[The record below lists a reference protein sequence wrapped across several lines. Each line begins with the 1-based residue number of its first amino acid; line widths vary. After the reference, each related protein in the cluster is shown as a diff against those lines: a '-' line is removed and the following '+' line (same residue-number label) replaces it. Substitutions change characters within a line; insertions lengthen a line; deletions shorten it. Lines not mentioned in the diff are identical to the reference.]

1 MAANDNEE
9 RLLFKAIRD
18 RDIKPLL
25 ECGVQPDWFFN
36 DLNRQVWKFLVK
48 HHEKYGEVPTVV
60 TVLDNFPTINGGQK
74 LPIVEDSVDY
84 LLDQLI
90 EYRKRQKTID
100 ALLEAQQAVSQQDH
114 NTALQT
120 MASAAQILM
129 NDNQRE
135 SSDENLSDEPT
146 KRYDEYMAIKTRPN
160 GLLGLSTG
168 FKTIDD
174 ITSGVMKQQLWTIA
188 APPKTG
194 KSVLA
199 MQMAIKAQDEKQR
212 IMFQSFEM
220 TAREMKTRY
229 DAMRS
234 HISHKR
240 LIMGALH
247 PDEEKRYLAHLN
259 VERDDFWMPDTVAS
273 RTVTGLCAKVEKYEP
288 DILFVDGMYLMF
300 DEETGETESE
310 RSLRSLTRSMKRVA
324 QRYDIPVVVSTQTL
338 RSKMRGGKVTADSI
352 GYTSSFLQDSDIV
365 LVLQRQDEDD
375 DSSRSLTVAASR
387 ISGMGSTDL
396 LWDWEEGRFEEYAAF
411 NNAQS
416 I

>member
-1 MAANDNEE
+1 
-9 RLLFKAIRD
+9 
-18 RDIKPLL
+18 
-25 ECGVQPDWFFN
+25 
-36 DLNRQVWKFLVK
+36 
-48 HHEKYGEVPTVV
+48 
-60 TVLDNFPTINGGQK
+60 
-74 LPIVEDSVDY
+74 
-84 LLDQLI
+84 
-90 EYRKRQKTID
+90 
-100 ALLEAQQAVSQQDH
+100 VSQQDH
-114 NTALQT
+114 NAALQT
-120 MASAAQILM
+120 MAQAAQVLM
-129 NDNQRE
+129 NDGMRE
-135 SSDENLSDEPT
+135 SLDENLSDNPME
-146 KRYDEYMAIKTRPN
+146 RYDEYMSIKTRPN
-160 GLLGLSTG
+160 GLLGLSTS

-199 MQMAIKAQDEKQR
+199 MQMAIKAQDENQR
-212 IMFQSFEM
+212 VMFQSFEM

-240 LIMGALH
+240 LITSSLN
-247 PDEEKRYLAHLN
+247 PDEEKSFLAHLAID
-259 VERDDFWMPDTVAS
+259 RDDFWMPDTVAS
-273 RTVTGLCAKVEKYEP
+273 RTITGLCAKVEKYQP

-310 RSLRSLTRSMKRVA
+310 RSLRSLTRGMKRVA

-365 LVLQRQDEDD
+365 LVLQRQDEED

-411 NNAQS
+411 SGIQS

>member
-1 MAANDNEE
+1 VAANNEE
-9 RLLFKAIRD
+9 RLLSKAIRN

-25 ECGVQPDWFFN
+25 ETGVQEDWFFN
-36 DLNRQVWKFLVK
+36 DLNKQVWKFITK
-48 HHEKYGEVPTVV
+48 HNEKYGEVPTAV
-60 TVLDNFPTINGGQK
+60 TVKDNFPTYV
-74 LPIVEDSVDY
+74 LHAVEDSIEY

-135 SSDENLSDEPT
+135 SLDENLSDDPMQ
-146 KRYDEYMAIKTRPN
+146 RYDEYMAIKTRPN

-168 FKTIDD
+168 FRTIDE

-199 MQMAIKAQDEKQR
+199 MQMAIKAQDENQR
-212 IMFQSFEM
+212 VMFQSFEM

-240 LIMGALH
+240 LIMGALRT
-247 PDEEKRYLAHLN
+247 EEEQRYLDHLGIA
-259 VERDDFWMPDTVAS
+259 RDDFWMPDTVAS
-273 RTVTGLCAKVEKYEP
+273 RTITGLCAKVEKYNP

-310 RSLRSLTRSMKRVA
+310 RSLRSLTRGMKRVA

-365 LVLQRQDEDD
+365 LVLQRQDEED

-411 NNAQS
+411 AGVQS

>member
-1 MAANDNEE
+1 MAANNEE
-9 RLLFKAIRD
+9 RLLSKAIRS

-25 ECGVQPDWFFN
+25 ECGVQEDWFFN
-36 DLNRQVWKFLVK
+36 DLNKQVWKFVSK
-48 HHEKYGEVPTVV
+48 HNEKYGEVPTAV
-60 TVLDNFPTINGGQK
+60 TVRDNFPTYT
-74 LPIVEDSVDY
+74 LHAVEDSIEY

-129 NDNQRE
+129 NDNQRD
-135 SSDENLSDEPT
+135 STDENLSDHPMQ
-146 KRYDEYMAIKTRPN
+146 RYDEYIAIKTRPN

-168 FKTIDD
+168 FKTIDE
-174 ITSGVMKQQLWTIA
+174 ITSGVLKQQLWTIA

-199 MQMAIKAQDEKQR
+199 MQMAIRAQDENQR
-212 IMFQSFEM
+212 VMFQSFEM

-240 LIMGALH
+240 LIMGALR
-247 PDEEKRYLAHLN
+247 PDEEKSYLNHLGMA
-259 VERDDFWMPDTVAS
+259 RDDFWMPDTVAS
-273 RTVTGLCAKVEKYEP
+273 RTITGLCAKVEKYKP

-310 RSLRSLTRSMKRVA
+310 RSLRSLTRGMKRVA

-338 RSKMRGGKVTADSI
+338 RSKMRGGRVTADSI

-365 LVLQRQDEDD
+365 LVLQRQDEED
-375 DSSRSLTVAASR
+375 DSSRSLSVAASR

-411 NNAQS
+411 NNIQS

>member
-1 MAANDNEE
+1 MAANNEE
-9 RLLFKAIRD
+9 RLLSKAIRD
-18 RDIKPLL
+18 RNIKPLI
-25 ECGVQPDWFFN
+25 ECGVQEDWFFN
-36 DLNRQVWKFLVK
+36 DLNRQVWKFIVK
-48 HHEKYGEVPTVV
+48 HNEKYGEVPTAV
-60 TVLDNFPTINGGQK
+60 TFKDNFPTYT
-74 LPIVEDSVDY
+74 LHAVEDNIDY
-84 LLDQLI
+84 LQDQLI

-100 ALLEAQQAVSQQDH
+100 ALLDAQQAVAQQDH
-114 NTALQT
+114 NAALQT
-120 MASAAQILM
+120 MVQAAQVLM
-129 NDNQRE
+129 NDGVRE
-135 SSDENLSDEPT
+135 SLDENLSDDPMQ
-146 KRYDEYMAIKTRPN
+146 RYDEYMSIKTRPN

-168 FKTIDD
+168 FNTIDK

-199 MQMAIKAQDEKQR
+199 MQMAIKAQDENQR
-212 IMFQSFEM
+212 VMFQSFEM

-234 HISHKR
+234 HISHQR
-240 LIMGALH
+240 LTMGALKS
-247 PDEEKRYLAHLN
+247 DEEKRYLDHLGIA
-259 VERDDFWMPDTVAS
+259 RDDFWMPDTVAS
-273 RTVTGLCAKVEKYEP
+273 RTITGLCAKVEKYEP

-324 QRYDIPVVVSTQTL
+324 QRYNIPVVVSTQTL

-411 NNAQS
+411 SNIQS

>member
-1 MAANDNEE
+1 MPANNEE
-9 RLLFKAIRD
+9 RILYKAIRT

-25 ECGVQPDWFFN
+25 ECGVQPDWFYN
-36 DLNRQVWKFLVK
+36 DLNRQVWKFILK
-48 HHEKYGEVPTVV
+48 HNEKYGEVPTAVAV
-60 TVLDNFPTINGGQK
+60 IDNFPTLNNGDK
-74 LPIVEDSVDY
+74 LPIVEDSFDY

-90 EYRKRQKTID
+90 EFRKFNKTLDTIQI
-100 ALLEAQQAVSQQDH
+100 AQQAVANHDH

-120 MASAAQILM
+120 MMAAAQQIM
-129 NDNQRE
+129 NDGQRD
-135 SSDENLSDEPT
+135 SLDENLSNDPT
-146 KRYDEYMAIKTRPN
+146 QRYGEYMAIKTRPN

-168 FKTIDD
+168 FKTIDE
-174 ITSGVMKQQLWTIA
+174 ITSGVMRQQLWTIA

-247 PDEEKRYLAHLN
+247 PDEEKRYLDHLN

-273 RTVTGLCAKVEKYEP
+273 RTITGLCAKVEKYEP

-310 RSLRSLTRSMKRVA
+310 RSLRSLTRGMKRVA
-324 QRYDIPVVVSTQTL
+324 QRYNIPVVVSTQTL

-365 LVLQRQDEDD
+365 LVLQRQDEEDD
-375 DSSRSLTVAASR
+375 TSRSLTVAASR

-411 NNAQS
+411 SNIQS

>member
-1 MAANDNEE
+1 MAANNEE
-9 RLLFKAIRD
+9 RLLSKAIRD
-18 RDIKPLL
+18 RNIKPLI
-25 ECGVQPDWFFN
+25 ECGVQEDWFFN
-36 DLNRQVWKFLVK
+36 DLNRQVWKFIVK
-48 HHEKYGEVPTVV
+48 HNEKYGEVPTAV
-60 TVLDNFPTINGGQK
+60 TFKDNFPTYT
-74 LPIVEDSVDY
+74 LHAVEDNIDY

-100 ALLEAQQAVSQQDH
+100 ALLDAQQAVAQQDH
-114 NTALQT
+114 NAALQT
-120 MASAAQILM
+120 MVQAAQVLM
-129 NDNQRE
+129 NDGVRE
-135 SSDENLSDEPT
+135 SLDENLSDDPMQ
-146 KRYDEYMAIKTRPN
+146 RYDEYMSIKTRPN

-168 FKTIDD
+168 FNTIDK

-199 MQMAIKAQDEKQR
+199 MQMAIKAQDENQR
-212 IMFQSFEM
+212 VMFQSFEM

-234 HISHKR
+234 HISHQR
-240 LIMGALH
+240 LIMGALKS
-247 PDEEKRYLAHLN
+247 DEEKRYLDHLGIA
-259 VERDDFWMPDTVAS
+259 RDDFWMPDTVAS
-273 RTVTGLCAKVEKYEP
+273 RTITGLCAKVEKYEP

-324 QRYDIPVVVSTQTL
+324 QRYNIPVVVSTQTL

-411 NNAQS
+411 SNIQS

>member
-1 MAANDNEE
+1 MAANNEE
-9 RLLFKAIRD
+9 RLLSKAIRN

-25 ECGVQPDWFFN
+25 ETGVQEDWFFN
-36 DLNRQVWKFLVK
+36 DLNKQVWKFITK
-48 HHEKYGEVPTVV
+48 HNEKYGEVPTAV
-60 TVLDNFPTINGGQK
+60 TVKDNFPTYV
-74 LPIVEDSVDY
+74 LHAVEDSIEY

-135 SSDENLSDEPT
+135 SLDENLSDDPMQ
-146 KRYDEYMAIKTRPN
+146 RYDEYMAIKTRPN

-168 FKTIDD
+168 FRTIDE

-199 MQMAIKAQDEKQR
+199 MQMAIKAQDENQR
-212 IMFQSFEM
+212 VMFQSFEM

-240 LIMGALH
+240 LIMGALRT
-247 PDEEKRYLAHLN
+247 EEEQRYLDHLGIA
-259 VERDDFWMPDTVAS
+259 RDDFWMPDTVAS
-273 RTVTGLCAKVEKYEP
+273 RTITGLCAKVEKYNP

-310 RSLRSLTRSMKRVA
+310 RSLRSLTRGMKRVA

-365 LVLQRQDEDD
+365 LVLQRQDEED

-411 NNAQS
+411 AGVQS

>member
-1 MAANDNEE
+1 MAANNEE
-9 RLLFKAIRD
+9 RLLSKAIRD
-18 RDIKPLL
+18 RNIKPLI
-25 ECGVQPDWFFN
+25 ECGVQEDWFFN
-36 DLNRQVWKFLVK
+36 DLNRQVWKFIVK
-48 HHEKYGEVPTVV
+48 HNEKYGEVPTAV
-60 TVLDNFPTINGGQK
+60 TFKDNFPTYT
-74 LPIVEDSVDY
+74 LHAVEDNIDY

-100 ALLEAQQAVSQQDH
+100 ALLDAQQAVAQQDH
-114 NTALQT
+114 NAALQT
-120 MASAAQILM
+120 MVQAAQVLM
-129 NDNQRE
+129 NDGVRE
-135 SSDENLSDEPT
+135 SLDENLSDDPMQ
-146 KRYDEYMAIKTRPN
+146 RYDEYMSIKTRPN

-168 FKTIDD
+168 FNTIDK

-199 MQMAIKAQDEKQR
+199 MQMAIKAQDENQR
-212 IMFQSFEM
+212 VMFQSFEM

-234 HISHKR
+234 HISHQR
-240 LIMGALH
+240 LIMGALKS
-247 PDEEKRYLAHLN
+247 DEEKRYLDHLGIA
-259 VERDDFWMPDTVAS
+259 RDDFWMPDTVAS
-273 RTVTGLCAKVEKYEP
+273 RTITGLCAKVEKYEP

-324 QRYDIPVVVSTQTL
+324 QRYNIPVVVSTQTL

-396 LWDWEEGRFEEYAAF
+396 LWDW
-411 NNAQS
+411 
-416 I
+416 

>member
-1 MAANDNEE
+1 MAANNEE
-9 RLLFKAIRD
+9 RLLSKAIRD
-18 RDIKPLL
+18 RNIKPLI
-25 ECGVQPDWFFN
+25 ECGVQEDWFFN
-36 DLNRQVWKFLVK
+36 DLNRQVWKFIVK
-48 HHEKYGEVPTVV
+48 HNEKYGEVPTAV
-60 TVLDNFPTINGGQK
+60 TFKDNFPTYT
-74 LPIVEDSVDY
+74 LLAVEDNIEY

-100 ALLEAQQAVSQQDH
+100 ALLDAQQAVAQQDH
-114 NTALQT
+114 NSALQT
-120 MASAAQILM
+120 MAQAAQVLM
-129 NDNQRE
+129 NDGVRE
-135 SSDENLSDEPT
+135 SLDENLSDSPMD
-146 KRYDEYMAIKTRPN
+146 RYDEYMAIKTRPN

-199 MQMAIKAQDEKQR
+199 MQMAIKAQDENQR
-212 IMFQSFEM
+212 VMFQSFEM

-240 LIMGALH
+240 LIMGGLQ
-247 PDEEKRYLAHLN
+247 PDEEKRYLAHLA
-259 VERDDFWMPDTVAS
+259 VDRDDFWMPDTVAS
-273 RTVTGLCAKVEKYEP
+273 RTITGLCAKVEKYQP

-310 RSLRSLTRSMKRVA
+310 RSLRSLTRGMKRVA

-365 LVLQRQDEDD
+365 LVLQRQDEEDD
-375 DSSRSLTVAASR
+375 TSRSLTVAASR

-411 NNAQS
+411 SSIQS

>member
-1 MAANDNEE
+1 MAANNEE
-9 RLLFKAIRD
+9 RILSKVIRD
-18 RDIKPLL
+18 RNIQPLL
-25 ECGVQPDWFFN
+25 ECGVQEDWFFN
-36 DLNRQVWKFLVK
+36 DLNRQVWKFIVK
-48 HHEKYGEVPTVV
+48 HSEKYGEVPTAV
-60 TVLDNFPTINGGQK
+60 TFKDNFPTYT
-74 LPIVEDSVDY
+74 LHAVEDNIEY

-100 ALLEAQQAVSQQDH
+100 VLLDAQQAVAQQDH
-114 NTALQT
+114 NAALQT
-120 MASAAQILM
+120 MVQAAQVLM
-129 NDNQRE
+129 NDGVRE
-135 SSDENLSDEPT
+135 SLDENLSNQPMQ
-146 KRYDEYMAIKTRPN
+146 RYEEYMAIKTRPN

-168 FKTIDD
+168 FGTIDK
-174 ITSGVMKQQLWTIA
+174 ITSGVMNQQLWTIA

-199 MQMAIKAQDEKQR
+199 MQMAIKAQDENHR
-212 IMFQSFEM
+212 VMFQSFEM

-229 DAMRS
+229 DAMRA
-234 HISHKR
+234 HISHQR
-240 LIMGALH
+240 LISGALKA
-247 PDEEKRYLAHLN
+247 DEEKRYIDHLGID
-259 VERDDFWMPDTVAS
+259 RDDFWMPDTVAS
-273 RTVTGLCAKVEKYEP
+273 RTITGLSAKVEKYQP

-300 DEETGETESE
+300 DEETGDTESE

-411 NNAQS
+411 SNIQS

>member
-1 MAANDNEE
+1 MAANNEE
-9 RLLFKAIRD
+9 RLLSKAIRS
-18 RDIKPLL
+18 RDIQPLL
-25 ECGVQPDWFFN
+25 ECGVQEDWFFN
-36 DLNRQVWKFLVK
+36 DLNKQVWKFISK
-48 HHEKYGEVPTVV
+48 HNEKYGEVPTAV
-60 TVLDNFPTINGGQK
+60 TVRDNFPTYT
-74 LPIVEDSVDY
+74 LHAVEDNIEY

-129 NDNQRE
+129 NDNQRD
-135 SSDENLSDEPT
+135 STDENLSDHPMQ
-146 KRYDEYMAIKTRPN
+146 RYDEYIAIKTRPN

-168 FKTIDD
+168 FKTIDE
-174 ITSGVMKQQLWTIA
+174 ITSGVLKQQLWTIA

-199 MQMAIKAQDEKQR
+199 MQMAIKAQDENQR
-212 IMFQSFEM
+212 VMFQSFEM

-240 LIMGALH
+240 LLMGALR
-247 PDEEKRYLAHLN
+247 PDEEKSYLNHLGMA
-259 VERDDFWMPDTVAS
+259 RDDFWMPDTVAS
-273 RTVTGLCAKVEKYEP
+273 RTITGLCAKVEKYKP

-310 RSLRSLTRSMKRVA
+310 RSLRSLTRGMKRVA

-365 LVLQRQDEDD
+365 LVLQRQDEED
-375 DSSRSLTVAASR
+375 DSSRSLSVAASR

-411 NNAQS
+411 NNIQS

>member
-1 MAANDNEE
+1 MAANNEE
-9 RLLFKAIRD
+9 RLLSKAIRS
-18 RDIKPLL
+18 RDIQPLL
-25 ECGVQPDWFFN
+25 ECGVQEDWFFN
-36 DLNRQVWKFLVK
+36 DLNKQVWKFVSK
-48 HHEKYGEVPTVV
+48 HNEKYGEVPTAV
-60 TVLDNFPTINGGQK
+60 TVRDNFPTYT
-74 LPIVEDSVDY
+74 LHAVEDSIEY

-129 NDNQRE
+129 NDNQRD
-135 SSDENLSDEPT
+135 STDENLSDHPMQ
-146 KRYDEYMAIKTRPN
+146 RYDEYMAIKTRPN

-168 FKTIDD
+168 FKTIDE
-174 ITSGVMKQQLWTIA
+174 ITSGVLKQQLWTIA

-199 MQMAIKAQDEKQR
+199 MQMAIRAQDENQR
-212 IMFQSFEM
+212 VMFQSFEM

-240 LIMGALH
+240 LIMGALR
-247 PDEEKRYLAHLN
+247 PDEEKSYLNHLGMA
-259 VERDDFWMPDTVAS
+259 RDDFWMPDTVAS
-273 RTVTGLCAKVEKYEP
+273 RTITGLCAKVEKYKP

-310 RSLRSLTRSMKRVA
+310 RSLRSLTRGMKRVA

-365 LVLQRQDEDD
+365 LVLQRQDEED
-375 DSSRSLTVAASR
+375 DSSRSLSVAASR

-411 NNAQS
+411 NNIQS

>member
-1 MAANDNEE
+1 MAANNEE
-9 RLLFKAIRD
+9 RILSKAIRD
-18 RDIKPLL
+18 RNIAPLL
-25 ECGVQPDWFFN
+25 ECGVQEDWFFN
-36 DLNRQVWKFLVK
+36 DLNRQVWKFIVK
-48 HHEKYGEVPTVV
+48 HNEKYGEVPTAV
-60 TVLDNFPTINGGQK
+60 TFKDNFPTYT
-74 LPIVEDSVDY
+74 LHAVEDSIDY

-100 ALLEAQQAVSQQDH
+100 VLLDAQQAVAQQDH

-120 MASAAQILM
+120 MVQAAQILM
-129 NDNQRE
+129 NDGVRE
-135 SSDENLSDEPT
+135 SLDENLSDNPMQ
-146 KRYDEYMAIKTRPN
+146 RYEEYIAIKTRPN

-199 MQMAIKAQDEKQR
+199 MQMAIKAQDENQR
-212 IMFQSFEM
+212 VMFQSFEM

-240 LIMGALH
+240 LITSSLH
-247 PDEEKRYLAHLN
+247 PDEDISFRNHLSIA
-259 VERDDFWMPDTVAS
+259 RDDFWMPDSVAS
-273 RTVTGLCAKVEKYEP
+273 RTVTGLCAKVEKYHP

-411 NNAQS
+411 SNIQS

>member
-1 MAANDNEE
+1 MAANNEE
-9 RLLFKAIRD
+9 RLLSKAIRN

-25 ECGVQPDWFFN
+25 ETGVQEDWFFN
-36 DLNRQVWKFLVK
+36 DLNKQVWKFIAK
-48 HHEKYGEVPTVV
+48 HNEKYGEVPTAV
-60 TVLDNFPTINGGQK
+60 TVKDNFPTYV
-74 LPIVEDSVDY
+74 LHAVEDSIEY

-135 SSDENLSDEPT
+135 SLDENLSDDPMQ
-146 KRYDEYMAIKTRPN
+146 RYDEYMAIKTRPN

-168 FKTIDD
+168 FKTIDE

-199 MQMAIKAQDEKQR
+199 MQMAIKAQDENQR
-212 IMFQSFEM
+212 VMFQSFEM

-240 LIMGALH
+240 LIMGALRS
-247 PDEEKRYLAHLN
+247 EEEQRYLDHLGIA
-259 VERDDFWMPDTVAS
+259 RDDFWMPDTVAS
-273 RTVTGLCAKVEKYEP
+273 RTITGLCAKVEKYNP

-310 RSLRSLTRSMKRVA
+310 RSLRSLTRGMKRVA

-365 LVLQRQDEDD
+365 LVLQRQDEED
-375 DSSRSLTVAASR
+375 DSSRSLSVAASR

-411 NNAQS
+411 SGVQS

>member
-1 MAANDNEE
+1 MAANNEE
-9 RLLFKAIRD
+9 RLLSKAIRD
-18 RDIKPLL
+18 RNIKPLI
-25 ECGVQPDWFFN
+25 ESGVQEDWFFN
-36 DLNRQVWKFLVK
+36 DLNRQVWKFIVK
-48 HHEKYGEVPTVV
+48 HNEKYGEVPTAV
-60 TVLDNFPTINGGQK
+60 TFKDNFPTYT
-74 LPIVEDSVDY
+74 LLAVEDNIEY

-100 ALLEAQQAVSQQDH
+100 ALLDAQQAVAQQDH
-114 NTALQT
+114 NSALQT
-120 MASAAQILM
+120 MAQAAQVLM
-129 NDNQRE
+129 NEGVRE
-135 SSDENLSDEPT
+135 SLDENLSDSPMD
-146 KRYDEYMAIKTRPN
+146 RYDEYMAIKTRPN

-168 FKTIDD
+168 FKTIDE
-174 ITSGVMKQQLWTIA
+174 ITSGVLNQQLWTIA

-199 MQMAIKAQDEKQR
+199 MQMAISAQNEGQR
-212 IMFQSFEM
+212 VMFQSFEM

-240 LIMGALH
+240 LITSALH
-247 PDEEKRYLAHLN
+247 PDEDARFLAHLN
-259 VERDDFWMPDTVAS
+259 TSRDDFWMPDTVAS
-273 RTVTGLCAKVEKYEP
+273 RTVTGLCAKIEKYSP
-288 DILFVDGMYLMF
+288 DILFVDGMYLMH
-300 DEETGETESE
+300 DEATGETETE
-310 RSLRSLTRSMKRVA
+310 RSLRSLTRQMKQVA

-338 RSKMRGGKVTADSI
+338 RSKLRGGKVTADSI

-365 LVLQRQDEDD
+365 LVLQRQDEED

-387 ISGMGSTDL
+387 ISEMGSADL

-411 NNAQS
+411 SNIQS

>member
-1 MAANDNEE
+1 MAANNEE
-9 RLLFKAIRD
+9 RLLSKVIRT

-25 ECGVQPDWFFN
+25 ECGVQDDWFFN
-36 DLNRQVWKFLVK
+36 DLNRQVWKFVVK
-48 HHEKYGEVPTVV
+48 HSEKYGEVPTAV
-60 TVLDNFPTINGGQK
+60 TVKDNFPTYT
-74 LPIVEDSVDY
+74 LHAVEDNVEY

-100 ALLEAQQAVSQQDH
+100 ALLDAQQAVSQQDH

-129 NDNQRE
+129 NDTQRE
-135 SSDENLSDEPT
+135 SNDENLSSNPMA
-146 KRYDEYMAIKTRPN
+146 RYDEYKAIQTRPN

-168 FKTIDD
+168 FRTIDD
-174 ITSGVMKQQLWTIA
+174 ITSGVLKQQLWTIA

-199 MQMAIKAQDEKQR
+199 MQMAIKAQDQGQR

-240 LIMGALH
+240 LIEGKLRS
-247 PDEEKRYLAHLN
+247 DEEDRYVSHLGTD
-259 VERDDFWMPDTVAS
+259 RDDFWMPDTVAS
-273 RTVTGLCAKVEKYEP
+273 RTITGLSAKVEKYQP
-288 DILFVDGMYLMF
+288 DVLFVDGMYLMF
-300 DEETGETESE
+300 DEDTQETESE
-310 RSLRSLTRSMKRVA
+310 RALRSLTRSMKRVA
-324 QRYDIPVVVSTQTL
+324 QRYDIPVIVSTQTL

-352 GYTSSFLQDSDIV
+352 GYTSSFLQDSDII
-365 LVLQRQDEDD
+365 LVLQRQDEED

-411 NNAQS
+411 SNAQS

>member
-1 MAANDNEE
+1 MAANNEE
-9 RLLFKAIRD
+9 RILSKVIRD
-18 RDIKPLL
+18 RNIQPLL
-25 ECGVQPDWFFN
+25 ECGVQEDWFFN
-36 DLNRQVWKFLVK
+36 DLNRQVWKFIVK
-48 HHEKYGEVPTVV
+48 HSEKYGEVPTAV
-60 TVLDNFPTINGGQK
+60 TFKDNFPTYT
-74 LPIVEDSVDY
+74 LHAVEDNIEY

-100 ALLEAQQAVSQQDH
+100 VLLDAQQAVAQQDH
-114 NTALQT
+114 NAALQT
-120 MASAAQILM
+120 MVQAAQVLM
-129 NDNQRE
+129 NDGVRE
-135 SSDENLSDEPT
+135 SLDENLSNQPMQ
-146 KRYDEYMAIKTRPN
+146 RYEEYMAIKTRPN

-168 FKTIDD
+168 FGTIDK
-174 ITSGVMKQQLWTIA
+174 ITSGVMNQQLWTIA

-199 MQMAIKAQDEKQR
+199 MQMAIKAQDENHR
-212 IMFQSFEM
+212 VMFQSFEM

-229 DAMRS
+229 DAMRA
-234 HISHKR
+234 HISHQR
-240 LIMGALH
+240 LISGALKA
-247 PDEEKRYLAHLN
+247 DEEKRYIDHLGID
-259 VERDDFWMPDTVAS
+259 RDDFWMPDTVAS
-273 RTVTGLCAKVEKYEP
+273 RTITGLSAKVEKYQP

-411 NNAQS
+411 SNIQS

>member
-1 MAANDNEE
+1 MAANNEE
-9 RLLFKAIRD
+9 RLLSKAIRS
-18 RDIKPLL
+18 RDIQPLL
-25 ECGVQPDWFFN
+25 ECGVQEDWFFN
-36 DLNRQVWKFLVK
+36 DLNKQVWKFVSK
-48 HHEKYGEVPTVV
+48 HKEKYGEVPTAV
-60 TVLDNFPTINGGQK
+60 TVRDNFPTYT
-74 LPIVEDSVDY
+74 LHAVEDNIEY

-129 NDNQRE
+129 NDNQRD
-135 SSDENLSDEPT
+135 STDENLSDHPMQ
-146 KRYDEYMAIKTRPN
+146 RYDEYIAIKTRPN

-168 FKTIDD
+168 FKTIDE
-174 ITSGVMKQQLWTIA
+174 ITSGVLKQQLWTIA

-199 MQMAIKAQDEKQR
+199 MQMAIKAQDENQR
-212 IMFQSFEM
+212 VMFQSFEM

-240 LIMGALH
+240 LLMGALR
-247 PDEEKRYLAHLN
+247 PDEEKSYLNHLGMA
-259 VERDDFWMPDTVAS
+259 RDDFWMPDTVAS
-273 RTVTGLCAKVEKYEP
+273 RTITGLCAKVEKYKP

-310 RSLRSLTRSMKRVA
+310 RSLRSLTRGMKRVA

-365 LVLQRQDEDD
+365 LVLQRQDEED
-375 DSSRSLTVAASR
+375 DSSRSLSVAASR

-411 NNAQS
+411 NNIQS

>member
-1 MAANDNEE
+1 MAANNEE
-9 RLLFKAIRD
+9 RLLSKAIRS
-18 RDIKPLL
+18 RDIQPLL
-25 ECGVQPDWFFN
+25 ECGVQEDWFFN
-36 DLNRQVWKFLVK
+36 DLNKQVWKFVSK
-48 HHEKYGEVPTVV
+48 HNEKYGEVPTAV
-60 TVLDNFPTINGGQK
+60 TVRDNFPTYT
-74 LPIVEDSVDY
+74 LHAVEDNIEY

-129 NDNQRE
+129 NDNQRD
-135 SSDENLSDEPT
+135 STDENLSDHPMQ
-146 KRYDEYMAIKTRPN
+146 RYDEYIAIKTRPN

-168 FKTIDD
+168 FKTIDE
-174 ITSGVMKQQLWTIA
+174 ITSGVLKQQLWTIA

-199 MQMAIKAQDEKQR
+199 MQMAIKAQDENQR
-212 IMFQSFEM
+212 VMFQSFEM

-240 LIMGALH
+240 LLMGALR
-247 PDEEKRYLAHLN
+247 PDEEKSYLNHLGMA
-259 VERDDFWMPDTVAS
+259 RDDFWMPDTVAS
-273 RTVTGLCAKVEKYEP
+273 RTITGLCAKVEKYKP

-310 RSLRSLTRSMKRVA
+310 RSLRSLTRGMKRVA

-365 LVLQRQDEDD
+365 LVLQRQDEED
-375 DSSRSLTVAASR
+375 DSSRSLSVAASR

-411 NNAQS
+411 NNIQS

>member
-1 MAANDNEE
+1 MAANNEE
-9 RLLFKAIRD
+9 RLLSKAIRN
-18 RDIKPLL
+18 RDIQPLL
-25 ECGVQPDWFFN
+25 ETGVQEDWFFN
-36 DLNRQVWKFLVK
+36 DLNKQVWKFIAK
-48 HHEKYGEVPTVV
+48 HNEKYGEVPTAV
-60 TVLDNFPTINGGQK
+60 TVRDNFPTYT
-74 LPIVEDSVDY
+74 LHAVEDSVEY

-135 SSDENLSDEPT
+135 SSDENLSDDPMQ
-146 KRYDEYMAIKTRPN
+146 RYDEYMAIKTRPN

-168 FKTIDD
+168 FKTIDE

-199 MQMAIKAQDEKQR
+199 MQMAIKAQDENQR
-212 IMFQSFEM
+212 VMFQSFEM

-229 DAMRS
+229 DAMRA
-234 HISHKR
+234 HLSHKR

-247 PDEEKRYLAHLN
+247 TDEEQRYRDHLTIA
-259 VERDDFWMPDTVAS
+259 RDDFWMPDTVAS
-273 RTVTGLCAKVEKYEP
+273 RTITGLCAKVEKYKP

-310 RSLRSLTRSMKRVA
+310 RSLRSLTRGMKRVA

-365 LVLQRQDEDD
+365 LVLQRQDEEDD
-375 DSSRSLTVAASR
+375 TSRSLTVAASR

-411 NNAQS
+411 ANAQS

>member
-1 MAANDNEE
+1 MAANNEE
-9 RLLFKAIRD
+9 RLLSKAIRS
-18 RDIKPLL
+18 RDIQPLL
-25 ECGVQPDWFFN
+25 ECGVQEDWFFN
-36 DLNRQVWKFLVK
+36 DLNKQVWKFVSK
-48 HHEKYGEVPTVV
+48 HNEKYGEVPTAV
-60 TVLDNFPTINGGQK
+60 TVRDNFPTYT
-74 LPIVEDSVDY
+74 LHAVEDNIEY

-129 NDNQRE
+129 NDNQRD
-135 SSDENLSDEPT
+135 STDENLSDHPMQ
-146 KRYDEYMAIKTRPN
+146 RYDEYIAIKTRPN

-168 FKTIDD
+168 FKTIDE
-174 ITSGVMKQQLWTIA
+174 ITSGVLKQQLWTIA

-199 MQMAIKAQDEKQR
+199 MQMAIKAQDENQR
-212 IMFQSFEM
+212 VMFQSFEM

-240 LIMGALH
+240 LIMGALR
-247 PDEEKRYLAHLN
+247 PDEEKSYLNHLGMA
-259 VERDDFWMPDTVAS
+259 RDDFWMPDTVAS
-273 RTVTGLCAKVEKYEP
+273 RTITGLCAKVEKYKP

-310 RSLRSLTRSMKRVA
+310 RSLRSLTRGMKRVA

-365 LVLQRQDEDD
+365 LVLQRQDEED
-375 DSSRSLTVAASR
+375 DSSRSLSVAASR

-411 NNAQS
+411 NNIQS